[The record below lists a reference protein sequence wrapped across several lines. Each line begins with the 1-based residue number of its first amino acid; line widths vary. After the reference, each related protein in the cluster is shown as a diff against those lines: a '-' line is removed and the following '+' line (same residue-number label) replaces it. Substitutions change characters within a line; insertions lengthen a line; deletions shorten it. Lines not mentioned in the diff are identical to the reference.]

1 MRRDYVG
8 SEGEFY
14 ENRDDHDEEDIAEE
28 AAKPMNKMDPDQRL
42 YCCKVPRQE
51 CQCGDGHSPG
61 VLLQTQETKHKDI
74 ILQMA
79 KLLDTLEEPG
89 AKAALVWVVEEYC
102 EMPQDVVRKMTTSR
116 HSVPRRCQSSFRL
129 STWL

>member
-1 MRRDYVG
+1 
-8 SEGEFY
+8 
-14 ENRDDHDEEDIAEE
+14 
-28 AAKPMNKMDPDQRL
+28 MNKMDPDQRL

-79 KLLDTLEEPG
+79 KLLDILEEP
-89 AKAALVWVVEEYC
+89 AAMFWVVGEYC
-102 EMPQDVVRKMTTSR
+102 ERFPL
-116 HSVPRRCQSSFRL
+116 HAPRCLKEDDQCILYPGGASQAADCQPVNPVQTKL
-129 STWL
+129 IT

>member
-1 MRRDYVG
+1 
-8 SEGEFY
+8 
-14 ENRDDHDEEDIAEE
+14 
-28 AAKPMNKMDPDQRL
+28 MNKMDPDQRL

-89 AKAALVWVVEEYC
+89 AKAALVWVLEEYC
-102 EMPQDVVRKMTTSR
+102 EMPQDVLRKMTRPR